1 MLIIVVRI
9 VNVVSHTGPVRRK
22 MAFLFFSLLSGALSP
37 HSYTSRIF
45 LIPVRDFSTP
55 PVSTTITFMLS
66 LTALVL

>member
-9 VNVVSHTGPVRRK
+9 VNVVSHTRPDRK
-22 MAFLFFSLLSGALSP
+22 MAFLFSLLSGALSP
-37 HSYTSRIF
+37 HSYASRIF

>member
-9 VNVVSHTGPVRRK
+9 VNVVSHTGPDRK
-22 MAFLFFSLLSGALSP
+22 MAFLFFCLLSGALSP
-37 HSYTSRIF
+37 HSYASRIF